1 MRGEEWPPAP
11 VEQVLAALAEAAV
24 APDLPFMPDLA
35 GLRSQLA
42 LLEDALRQGLAE
54 HELRQRIAAQRLIE
68 EMAIVSLLA

>member
-1 MRGEEWPPAP
+1 
-11 VEQVLAALAEAAV
+11 
-24 APDLPFMPDLA
+24 MPDLA